1 VSSNFKMIQWRELFK
16 LSVYYM
22 HTCAEEHMCV
32 HIHASIHHR
41 LHRVLP
47 PSTTLPKTTEAEIA
61 GTTGFPSGGGSVDG
75 WVCAWKVCAPQRRV
89 RVESIGSADHWEGS
103 CMERLEEE
111 VLVSVVCAIRLS
123 AMVEEALG

>member
-1 VSSNFKMIQWRELFK
+1 MQTGTEKYL
-16 LSVYYM
+16 
-22 HTCAEEHMCV
+22 

-41 LHRVLP
+41 LLYCYVP
-47 PSTTLPKTTEAEIA
+47 PRQHLTKTTEAEIA

-75 WVCAWKVCAPQRRV
+75 WWVCAWKVCAPQRRV

-123 AMVEEALG
+123 AMVVEEALG